1 MNVYSAHSLNVQKN
15 VLCRTGDDQCN
26 LSTSG
31 TIWAFSYFKMEEKQL
46 DMLTVNLQIPVLYNI
61 FQYFVSFSKRM
72 HRNLRSVAPERDLL
86 TCSSPFS
93 EIALTTDVSSFTV

>member
-46 DMLTVNLQIPVLYNI
+46 DMLTVKLQIPVLYNI
-61 FQYFVSFSKRM
+61 FQYFVCFSKRM
-72 HRNLRSVAPERDLL
+72 RRNLRSVAPERDLFIL
-86 TCSSPFS
+86 L
-93 EIALTTDVSSFTV
+93 ISFQ